1 MMAPAASENT
11 TVSQEDAEA
20 KIGNNYYATLPDAIK
35 DAQDGDSIVLLKNL
49 EITGDSL
56 DWYIDFDKENETVA
70 IDFDGHQIVFHMEY
84 LPEKRTRNGATLFG
98 QYFLLMDAGNLI
110 LKNGKVI
117 GDSGAFEYE
126 KVAMQVLSDYPY
138 DPVFPKYSPNPSYTG
153 RGWGI
158 YEGVY
163 NPRPTLL
170 TCQNMEIENIELK
183 GVTGT
188 DGRTTGISDD
198 PYDGVRLKIGNSVI
212 NKCTFSGIA
221 ASVED
226 SYIYDP
232 SFYDWIGYSR
242 YEIKGSF
249 FNRLDFNRCFLNA
262 ESPDYFPMNGHT
274 RASFTNTV
282 AKNILSASFVPPLD
296 SIQSQDNYDDLA
308 YYAHYHGILTSSF
321 YLGDSP
327 SSPSSVYTKYI
338 GSGNF
343 GYSFATTDAGKVL
356 ASQDI
361 PTMAKGVDQDDYGN
375 PTSSVDQYMFVPGD
389 ADITLQFPDH
399 KDIPVSIEFSYESE
413 GYHST
418 TATYSLKDGE
428 TTKSFPLPA
437 WTITGYDE
445 KNRETTKEPTSPDQL
460 SVTAST
466 GDQTLD
472 SQYTFAI
479 TECRPSED
487 GTHLSITVSA
497 SSIDPN
503 QKYTVVYDANGGSNP
518 PVKET
523 HSSSESLSEPDTSKM
538 TRTGYGFSGKWFL
551 DKDCKFPFNYFGKT
565 LGSAIGTLN
574 RRKLVD
580 ENNTFTLYA
589 GWQPKTYYIEYVLD
603 PSGSGKISGSPDP
616 NYKIGKFGSNIGEQ
630 PNMDAVHCNDDNMVF
645 TGWYLDNECT
655 KQFKY
660 FGQNSDNPELLRL
673 FEKDSDDTYVLTLY
687 GGWREKE
694 YQINFDANLPKD
706 ATDKA
711 SNIPDSET
719 IQINNKITKP
729 SVDPTYEDMEF
740 QGWYLDKE
748 CTKPFNYFNKPLSQD
763 NAESIGFDKDDK
775 LTLYAGWDYRTY
787 TLTYEANGGIWSDG
801 SKEQKVTT
809 PKTEQQRILSDR
821 PTRPGYNFKYWEGSI
836 FNPGDPY
843 EGDGTTNQF
852 GRYIDHTMKAHWEP
866 KVYTVKY
873 DTNSSKAS
881 GAPDSA
887 KVTFDQDAIN
897 KPDTSRMT
905 NEGKTFTGWYLDSA
919 CKVPFDYFN
928 KKMDEN
934 TLSSLTKAGAIDSE
948 DTITLYAGWKAAA
961 APSATPSATASTPA
975 NNNRRSAA
983 STSNGSIFFPIPS
996 VQKFI
1001 PATGAGG
1008 GE

>member
-1 MMAPAASENT
+1 MMAPAAPENT

-20 KIGNNYYATLPDAIK
+20 KIGNNYYATLPDAIE
-35 DAQDGDSIVLLKNL
+35 DAKDGDSIVLLKNL

-56 DWYIDFDKENETVA
+56 DWYIDFDKENETVT
-70 IDFDGHQIVFHMEY
+70 IDFDGHQVLFRVKR
-84 LPEKRTRNGATLFG
+84 LPERTGTGAELFG

-117 GDSGAFEYE
+117 GVSGGFKAT
-126 KVAMQVLSDYPY
+126 MQVLSDYPW
-138 DPVFPKYSPNPSYTG
+138 DPVFPKYSPNPSRKPQDRLYD
-153 RGWGI
+153 
-158 YEGVY
+158 GVY
-163 NPRPTLL
+163 NPKPTLL
-170 TCQNMEIENIELK
+170 TCQNMEIENIDLK

-188 DGRTTGISDD
+188 PANDTGICDD
-198 PYDGVRLKIGNSVI
+198 PYDEIRLKIGNSVI
-212 NKCTFSGIA
+212 NKCMFSGIA
-221 ASVED
+221 ASIED
-226 SYIYDP
+226 SYVYDP
-232 SFYDWIGYSR
+232 SFSDWAGTSWAVA
-242 YEIKGSF
+242 F
-249 FNRLDFNRCFLNA
+249 FNRLDFTGCFLDA
-262 ESPDYFPMNGHT
+262 ESPEYWPMNEST
-274 RASFTNTV
+274 QASFTNTV
-282 AKNILSASFVPPLD
+282 AKNVLSVSFLPPWG
-296 SIQSQDNYDDLA
+296 SIMDQVNYDDISVTLRDRRIA
-308 YYAHYHGILTSSF
+308 SSSF
-321 YLGDSP
+321 YTYDKII
-327 SSPSSVYTKYI
+327 TKFI

-361 PTMAKGVDQDDYGN
+361 PTMAKGVDQDYYGN

-399 KDIPVSIEFSYESE
+399 KDIPVNIEFSYESE

-418 TATYSLKDGE
+418 TANYSLKDGE

-445 KNRETTKEPTSPDQL
+445 ENKEIIKEPTSPDQL

-472 SQYTFAI
+472 CQYTFAI
-479 TECRPSED
+479 TECKRSED
-487 GTHLSITVSA
+487 GAHLSITVTA
-497 SSIDPN
+497 TKLDPD
-503 QKYTVVYDANGGSNP
+503 QEYTVVYDANGGSNAP
-518 PVKET
+518 GSAT
-523 HSSSESLSEPDTSKM
+523 YTSSNSLTEPDASQM
-538 TRTGYGFSGKWFL
+538 TKRGYDFSGNWFL
-551 DKDCKFPFNYFGKT
+551 DQDSKIPFNYFGKT
-565 LGSAIGTLN
+565 LGSALGTLN
-574 RRKLVD
+574 SRNLVD
-580 ENNTFTLYA
+580 ENNTITLYA

-603 PSGSGKISGSPDP
+603 PSGSLMISGSPDP
-616 NYKIGKFGSNIGEQ
+616 DYKSVTFGSNIGDQ
-630 PNMDAVHCNDDNMVF
+630 PNMDDVYCKNNDMVF
-645 TGWYLDNECT
+645 TGWYLDKECT
-655 KQFKY
+655 TLFNY
-660 FGQNSDNPELLRL
+660 FGKNLDSELLDV
-673 FEKDSDDTYVLTLY
+673 FEKYAYQDLDDLYVLTLY
-687 GGWREKE
+687 GGWKEKE
-694 YQINFDANLPKD
+694 YQIDFDANLPEG

-711 SNIPDSET
+711 NNIPENET
-719 IQINNKITKP
+719 IKINSEITEP
-729 SVDPTYEDMEF
+729 SVVPTYEDMEF

-748 CTKPFNYFNKPLSQD
+748 CTKPFNYFNEPLSQN

-821 PTRPGYNFKYWEGSI
+821 PARPGYNFQYWEGSI
-836 FNPGDPY
+836 FYPGDPY

-873 DTNSSKAS
+873 DANSSKAS

-887 KVTFDQDAIN
+887 KVTFDQNAIN

-934 TLSSLTKAGAIDSE
+934 TLSSLTEAGAIDSN
-948 DTITLYAGWKAAA
+948 DTITLYAGWEAA
-961 APSATPSATASTPA
+961 ATPSATASTPA
-975 NNNRRSAA
+975 K
-983 STSNGSIFFPIPS
+983 TSNGSIFFPITS
-996 VQKFI
+996 ALKFI

-1008 GE
+1008 E